1 MSEEVI
7 WDGQIGPPGNRYTV
21 KVVRIGKNF
30 FRGTLMIL
38 NDAEEILY
46 QVEVPIAQN
55 SPFKV
60 DAGVAKEWSRV
71 IDDWMMNKR

>member
-7 WDGQIGPPGNRYTV
+7 WDGEVGPQGDRHHV

-30 FRGTLMIL
+30 FRGNLMIL
-38 NDAEEILY
+38 NQNDEIVY
-46 QVEVPIAQN
+46 QAEVPIAQN
-55 SPFKV
+55 SPFKI

>member
-1 MSEEVI
+1 MSDEVI
-7 WDGQIGPPGNRYTV
+7 WDGEVGPQGDRYHARVT
-21 KVVRIGKNF
+21 RIGKNF
-30 FRGTLMIL
+30 FRGVLSIM
-38 NDAEEILY
+38 NQDDDVVY